1 MERLDLGLRRGD
13 LPAEVIGSEGC
24 DDEFHPRRSPEP
36 FLPLFVFRE
45 DLSLGRIAPAFPFP
59 GSADTTRSRTFR
71 EETRKSSFASVSGT
85 SAPAATRSLTFFIVI
100 STRLGGLE
108 LGRGDA
114 VIGKDRAVQ
123 LVPELSALLER
134 GNGGDLPLHLLVRG
148 RQPHL
153 RGLREQDFSL
163 DQGVHRLLPQVERL
177 GHLRGECGPVH
188 LPVRLLEVG
197 NGPGQI
203 VRRDRLSAH
212 GGGHVPVPF
221 GVGADSPPDEG
232 QRDEGEDDLD
242 GPGAGVAAE
251 YGEHGEEVLLSMGM
265 KVRSNVP
272 F

>member
-1 MERLDLGLRRGD
+1 MERLDLGLRGGD

-45 DLSLGRIAPAFPFP
+45 DLSLGHRSGLPLP
-59 GSADTTRSRTFR
+59 GIRRYHQEPDLSRGNPEKLLRFR
-71 EETRKSSFASVSGT
+71 LRDERPGGDQILDLLHRDLDPS
-85 SAPAATRSLTFFIVI
+85 
-100 STRLGGLE
+100 GGLE

-197 NGPGQI
+197 NGPGQF
-203 VRRDRLSAH
+203 VHRDRLSAH

-265 KVRSNVP
+265 NVRPNVP